1 MLFPSRILVCLC
13 LSVVV
18 LMGLGGYL
26 AFRPTLLGKTAF
38 ELADP
43 SITVRLEWWC
53 CQAQG
58 VAYSKLSIAQKN
70 GSEIVASGWSELVS
84 SRASF
89 YANRDNSIIVLTP
102 VAGLIVFKQDRS
114 GSFRASY
121 SEEVSARNSSDWRY
135 LGAIDGSISS
145 PSNFKFYPPS
155 QQRECIPMLGVK
167 FEVQTTFRLEHQS
180 AQDCDMSET
189 SFLPTK

>member
-1 MLFPSRILVCLC
+1 MSFPSRIVGC
-13 LSVVV
+13 LSIAV
-18 LMGLGGYL
+18 LIGLGGYL
-26 AFRPTLLGKTAF
+26 AFRPTLLGKTEF

-43 SITVRLEWWC
+43 SIAVRLEWWC

-58 VAYSKLSIAQKN
+58 QAYSKLSIAPKH
-70 GSEIVASGWSELVS
+70 GSEITASGWPELVS

-102 VAGLIVFKQDRS
+102 VAGLIVFKQDQT
-114 GSFRASY
+114 GSFAVGY
-121 SEEVSARNSSDWRY
+121 SEEASGRGSSDWRY
-135 LGAIDGSISS
+135 RGAIDGSVSN

-167 FEVQTTFRLEHQS
+167 FEVQTAYRLEHQS

-189 SFLPTK
+189 LFLPTNR